1 MPSHYDKP
9 MNPNAQGLGSVA
21 GETVGSFT
29 TGPQTPGMGP
39 VTNQEMDKFMEMR
52 PSRQD
57 ELQQRA
63 YQSYMDALDRL
74 RRQEAQGLA
83 APPPSAAPAA
93 DAQNRLNEIRS
104 GMNAARAQMPPAI
117 DLEDYFN
124 QRNAGMGSMIGQPVG
139 SGSTSDAE
147 FRAYQDAVQSG
158 QMSPADAASAATG
171 LPNPFNQM
179 PRAGGALGGLEG
191 VQPDKAVE
199 DAMPLANF
207 LKNLFNKQ
215 GAAQ

>member
-1 MPSHYDKP
+1 MADQYN
-9 MNPNAQGLGSVA
+9 NPTNPDMQSYTA
-21 GETVGSFT
+21 
-29 TGPQTPGMGP
+29 GPQTPGIGP
-39 VTNQEMDKFMEMR
+39 VTNQEMDQFMDMM

-63 YQSYMDALDRL
+63 YQSYMDALRRL
-74 RRQEAQGLA
+74 RQQEDKGLA
-83 APPPSAAPAA
+83 PSAAPAA

-147 FRAYQDAVQSG
+147 FRAYQNAVQSG
-158 QMSPADAASAATG
+158 QISPADAASAATG

>member
-1 MPSHYDKP
+1 MADQYN
-9 MNPNAQGLGSVA
+9 NPTNPDMQSYTA
-21 GETVGSFT
+21 
-29 TGPQTPGMGP
+29 GPQTPGIGP
-39 VTNQEMDKFMEMR
+39 VTNQEMDQFMDMM

-63 YQSYMDALDRL
+63 YQSYMDALRRL
-74 RRQEAQGLA
+74 RQQEDKGLA
-83 APPPSAAPAA
+83 PSAAPAA

-147 FRAYQDAVQSG
+147 FRAYQNAVQSG

>member
-1 MPSHYDKP
+1 
-9 MNPNAQGLGSVA
+9 MNQVRG
-21 GETVGSFT
+21 
-29 TGPQTPGMGP
+29 
-39 VTNQEMDKFMEMR
+39 D
-52 PSRQD
+52 
-57 ELQQRA
+57 
-63 YQSYMDALDRL
+63 
-74 RRQEAQGLA
+74 
-83 APPPSAAPAA
+83 
-93 DAQNRLNEIRS
+93 
-104 GMNAARAQMPPAI
+104 MNAARAQMPPAI

-147 FRAYQDAVQSG
+147 LRAYQDAVQSG

>member
-21 GETVGSFT
+21 GETVGSMQGLP

-39 VTNQEMDKFMEMR
+39 VTNQEMNQFMDMM
-52 PSRQD
+52 PSRQ
-57 ELQQRA
+57 EQLQQRA
-63 YQSYMDALDRL
+63 YQSYMDALGRL

-83 APPPSAAPAA
+83 PSPPSTAPAA
-93 DAQNRLNEIRS
+93 DAQNRLNEVRS

-139 SGSTSDAE
+139 SDIEA
-147 FRAYQDAVQSG
+147 AVQSG

>member
-63 YQSYMDALDRL
+63 YQSYMDALGRL
-74 RRQEAQGLA
+74 RQQEAQGLA
-83 APPPSAAPAA
+83 PSTAPAA
-93 DAQNRLNEIRS
+93 DAQNRLNEVRS

-139 SGSTSDAE
+139 SDIEA
-147 FRAYQDAVQSG
+147 AVQSG